1 MVMLAF
7 KVKECHFTRAWFFLS
22 QKHHQNDFKSKN
34 GLIIHCKSIGYR
46 VATIEAYSCE
56 RKHMLRFRF
65 SPKKRKEK
73 WGKRF
78 FFDKMNNNN

>member
-1 MVMLAF
+1 MVILAF
-7 KVKECHFTRAWFFLS
+7 KVKECHFTRARFFLS

-65 SPKKRKEK
+65 VSSHQKKKRKM
-73 WGKRF
+73 G
-78 FFDKMNNNN
+78 

>member
-1 MVMLAF
+1 MIISAF
-7 KVKECHFTRAWFFLS
+7 KVKEFHFTRARFFLS

-65 SPKKRKEK
+65 SPKKEK
-73 WGKRF
+73 KNGVKGFLIR
-78 FFDKMNNNN
+78 